1 MPKVPQE
8 TYTNN
13 NYFVKQGS
21 LFLSGY
27 LVLHSTEERWGF
39 MSLRSQLLKG
49 ILDGC
54 VLAVIEKE
62 LVYGY
67 ELSRKLQQVGLSDVS
82 EGTIYPVLL
91 RLQKHGLIRGEMKPS
106 ESGPNRKY
114 YSLTTAGEEALKVI
128 SEEWKLVSVPINA
141 LLWKGEDLNESK

>member
-1 MPKVPQE
+1 
-8 TYTNN
+8 
-13 NYFVKQGS
+13 
-21 LFLSGY
+21 
-27 LVLHSTEERWGF
+27 

-91 RLQKHGLIRGEMKPS
+91 RLQKNGLIRGEMKPS

-114 YSLTTAGEEALKVI
+114 YSLTPAGEVALKVI
-128 SEEWKLVSVPINA
+128 SEEWKQVSVPINA
-141 LLWKGEDLNESK
+141 LLWKGEGQNEGE